1 VGCARHREIAFEDP
15 SALTRVQQ
23 SAFTLAELIRG
34 TSTRLKRSRAA
45 GATPEE
51 IMEMLKLC
59 ISRGSGSHLIQ
70 SAGREE
76 RTALPTV
83 G

>member
-1 VGCARHREIAFEDP
+1 M
-15 SALTRVQQ
+15 L
-23 SAFTLAELIRG
+23 L
-34 TSTRLKRSRAA
+34 AA